1 MKHLISLLA
10 FSFLIGCDG
19 EKSNVAPSE
28 GSEIQ
33 LHSEKD
39 QVSNEVASLFEAY
52 STTEKSNTPS
62 SKGSLEEVASK
73 TKPPEAVFVNPNL
86 EYEIKGNEVTITKCD
101 QWTKGLLIIP
111 ETIEG
116 HPVVSIGKRAL
127 SGCKL
132 LTSITIPD
140 SIKSIAIDAFDF
152 CSDLA
157 TIEASGQNVNYTT
170 LDGVLFNKE
179 KTELIRCPAAKT
191 GAHYTIP
198 NSVNSIGDSALEGC
212 ENLKSI
218 TIPDSVTGIAIN
230 AFNFCSNLAAIE
242 VNGQNMNYTAIDGV
256 LLNKEKT
263 ELIEYPKAKK
273 GTNYMVPDSV
283 TSIGKSALAG
293 CKNLTRIT
301 IPESVHSIGE
311 GAFNFS
317 GNLTSITLPEGL
329 TTIPDIAFAFCS
341 NLTSITIGNGVTS
354 IGEQAFSACLS
365 LKSIT
370 IPEGVTSIGEGAFIN
385 CNSLKS
391 ITIPDG
397 VTSIEKET
405 FLGCPDLKNIT
416 IPDSV
421 TSVGEIS
428 FAHCT
433 SLTNITIPKG
443 VTNIEGLTFFG
454 CNSLTA
460 LTFLGDAPEI
470 TNDAFEKSSPTIYRK
485 ADAKGWSDTLAGRP
499 VKLITEKP

>member
-1 MKHLISLLA
+1 MKPLQVLLA
-10 FSFLIGCDG
+10 LFACTFLPLHAASLADLTYTTTDG
-19 EKSNVAPSE
+19 EVAITDCDTAAIGE
-28 GSEIQ
+28 LVI
-33 LHSEKD
+33 
-39 QVSNEVASLFEAY
+39 
-52 STTEKSNTPS
+52 
-62 SKGSLEEVASK
+62 
-73 TKPPEAVFVNPNL
+73 PN
-86 EYEIKGNEVTITKCD
+86 
-101 QWTKGLLIIP
+101 
-111 ETIEG
+111 TIEG
-116 HPVVSIGKRAL
+116 SPVTSIGKRAL

-140 SIKSIAIDAFDF
+140 SVTGIAINAFNF
-152 CSDLA
+152 CSNLA
-157 TIEASGQNVNYTT
+157 AIEVSGQNMNYTT

-179 KTELIRCPAAKT
+179 KTELIRCPAAKL

-198 NSVNSIGDSALEGC
+198 NSVKSIGDSALGGC

-242 VNGQNMNYTAIDGV
+242 VSGQNMNSTAIDGV

-273 GTNYMVPDSV
+273 DTNYMVPDSV

-317 GNLTSITLPEGL
+317 SNLTGITLPEGL
-329 TTIPDIAFAFCS
+329 TTIPDIAFAFCG
-341 NLTSITIGNGVTS
+341 NLTNINIGNGVTS
-354 IGEQAFSACLS
+354 IGEGAFTACVS
-365 LKSIT
+365 LESIT
-370 IPEGVTSIGEGAFIN
+370 IPEGVTSIGEGAFID

-391 ITIPDG
+391 VTIPDG

-405 FLGCPDLKNIT
+405 FLGCPDLKSVT

-421 TSVGEIS
+421 TSVGETS
-428 FAHCT
+428 FAQCT
-433 SLTNITIPKG
+433 SLASITIPKG
-443 VTNIEGLTFFG
+443 VTSIGGLTFFG

-460 LTFLGDAPEI
+460 LTFLGDAPKI
-470 TNDAFEKSSPTIYRK
+470 ANNAFEKASPTIYRE
-485 ADAKGWSDTLAGRP
+485 ANAKGWGDTLAGRP

>member
-1 MKHLISLLA
+1 MKHLIPLLA
-10 FSFLIGCDG
+10 FSFLVGCDG
-19 EKSNVAPSE
+19 EKSNVAPFKDSPEETASE
-28 GSEIQ
+28 
-33 LHSEKD
+33 
-39 QVSNEVASLFEAY
+39 A
-52 STTEKSNTPS
+52 
-62 SKGSLEEVASK
+62 
-73 TKPPEAVFVNPNL
+73 KPPEARFVNPNL
-86 EYEIKGNEVTITKCD
+86 KYEIKGDTVTITKCD

-111 ETIEG
+111 KTIEG
-116 HPVVSIGKRAL
+116 HPVVGIGKRAL
-127 SGCKL
+127 SGCEL

-140 SIKSIAIDAFDF
+140 SVTGIAINAFNF
-152 CSDLA
+152 CSNLA
-157 TIEASGQNVNYTT
+157 AIEVSGKNMNYTT

-179 KTELIRCPAAKT
+179 KTELIRCPAAKL

-198 NSVNSIGDSALEGC
+198 NSVNSIGDSALGGC

-242 VNGQNMNYTAIDGV
+242 VSGQNMNYTAIDGV

-273 GTNYMVPDSV
+273 DTNYMVPDSV

-317 GNLTSITLPEGL
+317 SNLTGITLPEGL
-329 TTIPDIAFAFCS
+329 TTIPDIAFAFCG
-341 NLTSITIGNGVTS
+341 NLTNINIGNGVTS
-354 IGEQAFSACLS
+354 IGEGAFTACVS
-365 LKSIT
+365 LESIT
-370 IPEGVTSIGEGAFIN
+370 IPEGVTSIGEGAFID

-391 ITIPDG
+391 VTIPDG

-405 FLGCPDLKNIT
+405 FLGCPDLKSVT

-421 TSVGEIS
+421 TSVGETS
-428 FAHCT
+428 FAQCT
-433 SLTNITIPKG
+433 SLASITIPKG
-443 VTNIEGLTFFG
+443 VTSIGGLTFFG

-460 LTFLGDAPEI
+460 LTFLGDAPKI
-470 TNDAFEKSSPTIYRK
+470 ANNAFEKASPTIYRE
-485 ADAKGWSDTLAGRP
+485 ANAKGWGDTLAGRP